1 MPVNKFGVTTD
12 KNGNRVRSGGSSTT
26 QNDGGGGGVSQS
38 YVDTNFMRKD
48 GSSSF
53 TGDVSMNNHK
63 INDLQS
69 PAPGDPDDTA
79 ATKGYVDQSI
89 ADETTSIFQ
98 TASQT
103 YLSKVSGGSM
113 GGSINMN
120 GSNITGLPSTPSTT
134 SAASSKAYV
143 DNQTTATLQNI
154 NNTFLR
160 KDGAN
165 PLTGNLNADSFRIT
179 NLPTPQ
185 DDSDAINTTYADTRY
200 LKLDGTGVMT
210 GPLNVGFQTIN
221 NVRPPTTENEP
232 ATKSYVDT
240 EITKSLT
247 LNSNFLAEL
256 SSEVEVTTSAAYTP
270 IAPWSVIRTE
280 GNDISIATANVT
292 SDTLSISGQA
302 TITVTTTYRL
312 PSAALAPRLDCIF
325 SFASGGTSL
334 VDHRIENQT
343 AGTYTFTI
351 SLNKESDGVETY
363 NYGVLSSNRRFF
375 VETTTQVEVFG
386 SGGSYVKTNEFNLT
400 EEALES
406 GSLPL
411 GDGASITLQDSP
423 EGKNKMVITMVSS
436 SNRVSQLTVYP
447 NLLDVSMSSWIFD
460 VGGPIVFMSGTNHK
474 NVSFVPGVDDFLV
487 TSIAGR

>member
-1 MPVNKFGVTTD
+1 MPVNKFGVTTL
-12 KNGNRVRSGGSSTT
+12 NGVRIRSGGSTAT
-26 QNDGGGGGVSQS
+26 QSDGGGGGVSQS

-98 TASQT
+98 TAGQT

-120 GSNITGLPSTPSTT
+120 GSNITGLPSAPSAT

-154 NNTFLR
+154 NNTFLS
-160 KDGAN
+160 
-165 PLTGNLNADSFRIT
+165 NLNADSFRIT
-179 NLPTPQ
+179 NLPAPQ

-200 LKLDGTGVMT
+200 LKLDGTGIMT
-210 GPLNVGFQTIN
+210 GPLNVGFQTID

-256 SSEVEVTTSAAYTP
+256 SSEVEVTTNAAYTP

-436 SNRVSQLTVYP
+436 SNRVSQLAVYP

-474 NVSFVPGVDDFLV
+474 NVSFVPGVDDFQI

>member
-12 KNGNRVRSGGSSTT
+12 AYGNRIRSGGTIT
-26 QNDGGGGGVSQS
+26 QSGGSGGGVSQT
-38 YVDTNFMRKD
+38 YVDTNFMRRD

-63 INDLQS
+63 IENLQA
-69 PAPGDPDDTA
+69 PAPGASDDTA

-89 ADETTSIFQ
+89 ADETASIFQ
-98 TASQT
+98 TAGQT
-103 YLSKVSGGSM
+103 YLSRVNGGSV
-113 GGSINMN
+113 GGAINMN
-120 GSNITGLPSTPSTT
+120 GNNITGLPSVPTFT

-143 DNQTTATLQNI
+143 DNQTTATLQNV

-165 PLTGNLNADSFRIT
+165 AMTGNLNADSFRIT
-179 NLPTPQ
+179 NLPVPQ
-185 DDSDAINTTYADTRY
+185 DDADAINTTYADSRY

-210 GPLNVGFQTIN
+210 GPLNVGFQTIE
-221 NVRPPTTENEP
+221 NVQPPTTENQP
-232 ATKSYVDT
+232 ATKGYVDT

-256 SSEVEVTTSAAYTP
+256 SNEVEVTSSAAYTP

-302 TITVTTTYRL
+302 TVTVTTTYRL

-325 SFASGGTSL
+325 SFASGGVSI
-334 VDHRIENQT
+334 VDHRVENQT

-363 NYGVLSSNRRFF
+363 NFGVLNSNRRFF

-386 SGGSYVKTNEFNLT
+386 SGGQYVKTSEFNLT

-406 GSLPL
+406 GTLPL
-411 GDGASITLQDSP
+411 GNGSVTLQDSP
-423 EGKNKMVITMVSS
+423 EGKNKMVFTLSS
-436 SNRVSQLTVYP
+436 PSQGLMQFTVYP
-447 NLLDVSMSSWIFD
+447 NLLDVAMTDWVFN
-460 VGGPIVFMSGTNHK
+460 VGGPITVNGTNHK
-474 NVSFVPGVDDFLV
+474 NVSFAPGDDFQI

>member
-1 MPVNKFGVTTD
+1 MPVNKFGVTTL
-12 KNGNRVRSGGSSTT
+12 NGVRIRSGGSNAT
-26 QNDGGGGGVSQS
+26 QSDGGGGGGVSQS

-98 TASQT
+98 TAGQT

-120 GSNITGLPSTPSTT
+120 GSNITGLPSAPSAT

-179 NLPTPQ
+179 NLPAPQ

-200 LKLDGTGVMT
+200 LKLDGTGIMT
-210 GPLNVGFQTIN
+210 GPLNVGFQTID

-256 SSEVEVTTSAAYTP
+256 SSEVEVTTNAAY
-270 IAPWSVIRTE
+270 
-280 GNDISIATANVT
+280 
-292 SDTLSISGQA
+292 L
-302 TITVTTTYRL
+302 TIIL
-312 PSAALAPRLDCIF
+312 
-325 SFASGGTSL
+325 
-334 VDHRIENQT
+334 
-343 AGTYTFTI
+343 
-351 SLNKESDGVETY
+351 
-363 NYGVLSSNRRFF
+363 
-375 VETTTQVEVFG
+375 
-386 SGGSYVKTNEFNLT
+386 
-400 EEALES
+400 
-406 GSLPL
+406 
-411 GDGASITLQDSP
+411 
-423 EGKNKMVITMVSS
+423 
-436 SNRVSQLTVYP
+436 
-447 NLLDVSMSSWIFD
+447 
-460 VGGPIVFMSGTNHK
+460 
-474 NVSFVPGVDDFLV
+474 
-487 TSIAGR
+487 

>member
-1 MPVNKFGVTTD
+1 MPVNKFGVTTL
-12 KNGNRVRSGGSSTT
+12 NGVRIRSGGSTAT
-26 QNDGGGGGVSQS
+26 QSDGGGGGGVSQS

-79 ATKGYVDQSI
+79 TTKGYVDQSI

-98 TASQT
+98 TAGQT

-120 GSNITGLPSTPSTT
+120 GNTITGLPSAPTLT
-134 SAASSKAYV
+134 SAAASKAYV
-143 DNQTTATLQNI
+143 DNQTTATLQNV

-165 PLTGNLNADSFRIT
+165 AMTGNLNADSLRIT

-185 DDSDAINTTYADTRY
+185 DDSDAINTTYADSRY
-200 LKLDGTGVMT
+200 LKLDGTGIMT
-210 GPLNVGFQTIN
+210 GPLNVGFQNID
-221 NVRPPTTENEP
+221 NVRPPTTENQP

-256 SSEVEVTTSAAYTP
+256 SNEVEVTTSAAYTP

-280 GNDISIATANVT
+280 GDDISIATANVT

-325 SFASGGTSL
+325 SFGSGGTSL

-351 SLNKESDGVETY
+351 SLSKESDGIETY

-386 SGGSYVKTNEFNLT
+386 SGGSYVKTSEFNLT
-400 EEALES
+400 EEAIES

-411 GDGASITLQDSP
+411 GSNGTVTLQDSP
-423 EGKNKMVITMVSS
+423 EGKNKMVITMTSS
-436 SNRVSQLTVYP
+436 SNRVSQLAVYP

-460 VGGPIVFMSGTNHK
+460 VGGPRVFLSGTNHK
-474 NVSFVPGVDDFLV
+474 NISFAPTDDFQI